1 MRSTVWLSLPGR
13 ASQPLL
19 GVGGLGIALA
29 AMCTIIAATRGLSI
43 PPEGDLTK
51 AITFDLAVGIY
62 LITLGCIVPL
72 AHFSAAGERRWVG
85 ASVGL
90 ALYAYGMETIQQ
102 LRGIDPRFSRVGGL
116 VDGLVGTGFVLV
128 ALGLIVMFSI
138 LAVTLV
144 RRGTRGADGLVV
156 LGLRY
161 AIGATMLAFAAGV
174 WMSAI
179 GGRYTGES
187 GNILPLHAFG
197 FHALQAIP
205 LVAWLFSRSNT
216 PEHEARRWVHAA
228 GAAWLA
234 ACLGIAWQTALG
246 RAVTEPS
253 PPILAALV
261 VLVCWLVCAVR
272 AAQAWRAS
280 RLSTAVPSP
289 AT

>member
-1 MRSTVWLSLPGR
+1 MRSNVWLSLLGR

-19 GVGGLGIALA
+19 WVGVLGIALA
-29 AMCTIIAATRGLSI
+29 AVCAIIALARGLII
-43 PPEGDLTK
+43 PPEGDLTR
-51 AITFDLAVGIY
+51 AITFDLAIGIY
-62 LITLGCIVPL
+62 LITLGCLVPL
-72 AHFSAAGERRWVG
+72 AHFSAAGERRWVSV
-85 ASVGL
+85 SVGL

-102 LRGIDPRFSRVGGL
+102 LRGIDPRFSQVGGPI
-116 VDGLVGTGFVLV
+116 DALVGTGFVLV

-138 LAVTLV
+138 LAVRLV
-144 RRGTRGADGLVV
+144 RRGTDGADGLVL

-179 GGRYTGES
+179 QGRYTGES

-205 LVAWLFSRSNT
+205 LVGWLFSRSRT
-216 PEHEARRWVHAA
+216 PEEDARRWVHTA
-228 GAAWLA
+228 GVAWLA
-234 ACLGIAWQTALG
+234 ACVAIAWQTALG

-261 VLVCWLVCAVR
+261 VLLCWLVCAVR
-272 AAQAWRAS
+272 AVQAWRAS
-280 RLSTAVPSP
+280 RLSAVPSP

>member
-1 MRSTVWLSLPGR
+1 MRSHVLLALLVR
-13 ASQPLL
+13 AAQPLL
-19 GVGGLGIALA
+19 WVGVLGIALA
-29 AMCTIIAATRGLSI
+29 AMCTIIAVARGLII

-85 ASVGL
+85 VSIGL

-102 LRGIDPRFSRVGGL
+102 LRGIDPRFSQVGGP
-116 VDGLVGTGFVLV
+116 VDALVGTGFVLV

-138 LAVTLV
+138 LAVKLV
-144 RRGTRGADGLVV
+144 RRGTGGTDGLVL

-205 LVAWLFSRSNT
+205 LVGWLFSRSSA
-216 PEHEARRWVHAA
+216 PQQEARRWVHTA
-228 GAAWLA
+228 GVAWLA
-234 ACLGIAWQTALG
+234 ACVGIAWQTAFG

-261 VLVCWLVCAVR
+261 VLFCWLVCAVR

-280 RLSTAVPSP
+280 RLSAAPSP